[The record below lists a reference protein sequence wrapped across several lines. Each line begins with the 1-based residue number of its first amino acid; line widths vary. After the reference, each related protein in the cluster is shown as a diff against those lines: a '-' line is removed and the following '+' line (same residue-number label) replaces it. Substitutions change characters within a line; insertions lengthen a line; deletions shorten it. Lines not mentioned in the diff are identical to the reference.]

1 MKEFRPGDKV
11 VLPPYGVGVV
21 SGIALRSV
29 SGVSRAY
36 YQVDFPGSRS
46 KAFVPVEAPQSVGMR
61 RALSPEEIPHVL
73 DLLKNGRMALP
84 KQWAARHRK
93 TSEILADGNPYRI
106 AQMAGQLRAWDL
118 ERGLPD
124 LDRQALRR
132 AIHLL
137 AEEVA
142 QALEV
147 SLQEAKR
154 LFEEAWGE
162 DLN

>member
-21 SGIALRSV
+21 AGIAQRSV

-46 KAFVPVEAPQSVGMR
+46 KAYVPVEAPHSVGLR
-61 RALSPEEIPHVL
+61 KALAPEEVPVIL
-73 DLLKNGRMALP
+73 DLLKNGRMPLP

-93 TSEILADGNPYRI
+93 TSEILAEGNPYRI
-106 AQMAGQLRAWDL
+106 AQRAGQLRAWEV

-142 QALEV
+142 QSLEITV
-147 SLQEAKR
+147 QEAKR

-162 DLN
+162 ELN

>member
-1 MKEFRPGDKV
+1 M
-11 VLPPYGVGVV
+11 
-21 SGIALRSV
+21 I
-29 SGVSRAY
+29 
-36 YQVDFPGSRS
+36 
-46 KAFVPVEAPQSVGMR
+46 
-61 RALSPEEIPHVL
+61 L
-73 DLLKNGRMALP
+73 DLLKNGRMPLP

-93 TSEILADGNPYRI
+93 TSEILAEGNPYRI
-106 AQMAGQLRAWDL
+106 AQMAGQLRAWEV

-142 QALEV
+142 QSLEITV
-147 SLQEAKR
+147 QEAKR

-162 DLN
+162 ELN

>member
-21 SGIALRSV
+21 AGIAQRSV

-46 KAFVPVEAPQSVGMR
+46 KAYVPVEAPHSVGLR
-61 RALSPEEIPHVL
+61 KALAPEEVPVIL
-73 DLLKNGRMALP
+73 DLLKNGRMPLP

-93 TSEILADGNPYRI
+93 TSEILAEGNPYRI
-106 AQMAGQLRAWDL
+106 AQMAGQLRAWEV

-124 LDRQALRR
+124 LDWLYFRVF
-132 AIHLL
+132 L

-142 QALEV
+142 QSLEITV
-147 SLQEAKR
+147 QEAKR

-162 DLN
+162 ELN

>member
-1 MKEFRPGDKV
+1 M
-11 VLPPYGVGVV
+11 
-21 SGIALRSV
+21 
-29 SGVSRAY
+29 
-36 YQVDFPGSRS
+36 DFPGSRS
-46 KAFVPVEAPQSVGMR
+46 KAYVPVEAPHSVGLR
-61 RALSPEEIPHVL
+61 KALAPEEVPVIL
-73 DLLKNGRMALP
+73 DLLKNGRMPLP

-106 AQMAGQLRAWDL
+106 AQMAGQLRAWEV

-142 QALEV
+142 QSLEITV
-147 SLQEAKR
+147 QEAKR

-162 DLN
+162 ELN

>member
-21 SGIALRSV
+21 AGIAQRSV
-29 SGVSRAY
+29 SGINRAY

-46 KAFVPVEAPQSVGMR
+46 KAYVPVEAPQSVGMR
-61 RALSPEEIPHVL
+61 KALSPEEVPVIL
-73 DLLKNGRMALP
+73 DLLKNGRMPLP

-106 AQMAGQLRAWDL
+106 AQMAGQLRAWEL

-132 AIHLL
+132 AIYLL
-137 AEEVA
+137 AEEVS
-142 QALEV
+142 QTLEISV
-147 SLQEAKR
+147 QEAKR

-162 DLN
+162 ELN

>member
-21 SGIALRSV
+21 AGIAQRSV

-36 YQVDFPGSRS
+36 YQGDFPGSRS
-46 KAFVPVEAPQSVGMR
+46 KAYVPVEAPHSVGLR
-61 RALSPEEIPHVL
+61 KALAPEEVPVIL
-73 DLLKNGRMALP
+73 DLLKNGRMPLP

-93 TSEILADGNPYRI
+93 TSEILAEGNPYRI
-106 AQMAGQLRAWDL
+106 AQMAGQLRAWEV

-132 AIHLL
+132 AIRLL

-142 QALEV
+142 QSLEITV
-147 SLQEAKR
+147 QEAKR

-162 DLN
+162 ELN

>member
-21 SGIALRSV
+21 AGIAQRSV

-46 KAFVPVEAPQSVGMR
+46 KAYVPVEAPHSVGLR
-61 RALSPEEIPHVL
+61 KALAPEEVPVIL
-73 DLLKNGRMALP
+73 DLLKNGRMPLP

-93 TSEILADGNPYRI
+93 TSEILAEGNPYRI
-106 AQMAGQLRAWDL
+106 AQMAGQLRAWEV
-118 ERGLPD
+118 ERG
-124 LDRQALRR
+124 LRR

-137 AEEVA
+137 AGEVA
-142 QALEV
+142 QSLEITV
-147 SLQEAKR
+147 QEAKR

-162 DLN
+162 ELN

>member
-21 SGIALRSV
+21 AGIAQRSV

-36 YQVDFPGSRS
+36 YQVDFAGSRS
-46 KAFVPVEAPQSVGMR
+46 KAYVPVEAPHSVGLR
-61 RALSPEEIPHVL
+61 KALAPEEVPVIL
-73 DLLKNGRMALP
+73 DLLKNGRMPLP

-93 TSEILADGNPYRI
+93 TSEILAEGNPYRI
-106 AQMAGQLRAWDL
+106 AQMAGQLRAWEV

-142 QALEV
+142 QSLEITV
-147 SLQEAKR
+147 QEAKR

-162 DLN
+162 ELN

>member
-21 SGIALRSV
+21 AGIAQRSV

-36 YQVDFPGSRS
+36 YQVDFPGSRA
-46 KAFVPVEAPQSVGMR
+46 KAYVPVEAPHSVGLR
-61 RALSPEEIPHVL
+61 KALAPEEVPVIL
-73 DLLKNGRMALP
+73 DLLKNGRMPLP

-93 TSEILADGNPYRI
+93 TSEILAEGNPYRI
-106 AQMAGQLRAWDL
+106 AQMAGQLRAWEV

-142 QALEV
+142 QSLEITV
-147 SLQEAKR
+147 QEAKR

-162 DLN
+162 ELN